1 MRNKKEGVL
10 QDNEAHLSAIYM
22 NLITLPA
29 LILLYHRTCIRID
42 YCLWYR
48 EQAPFRNLGLVRL
61 EVPTPERLVCYVH
74 GMTVEA
80 LDAVI
85 THAEQSYPSSFFT
98 E

>member
-1 MRNKKEGVL
+1 ML
-10 QDNEAHLSAIYM
+10 HDNEAHLSAIYI

-48 EQAPFRNLGLVRL
+48 EQVPFRHLGLV
-61 EVPTPERLVCYVH
+61 PAPERLVCYVH

-85 THAEQSYPSSFFT
+85 AHAEQSYPSSFFT

>member
-1 MRNKKEGVL
+1 ML
-10 QDNEAHLSAIYM
+10 HDLSAIYI

-48 EQAPFRNLGLVRL
+48 EQVPFRHLGLVRL
-61 EVPTPERLVCYVH
+61 EVPAPERLVCYVH

-85 THAEQSYPSSFFT
+85 AHAEQSSPSSFFT